1 VKGGRRIYF
10 STGELY
16 AADSTLAA
24 TAQGSF
30 RNALPVEKL

>member
-10 STGELY
+10 GTGDLY

-24 TAQGSF
+24 TAQGTF
-30 RNALPVEKL
+30 RKALPVEKL